1 MNQRADAT
9 PTRWPG
15 RVFLA
20 AGTILYTGPGAVA
33 DEHAHH
39 AVQLVWSFG
48 GPMLLHIGGRTI
60 ERRAVL
66 IPANE
71 SHSLNASGNEIALL
85 LLESHAP
92 RGRRLNRAARADPG
106 RELADH
112 LSTIGPPT
120 IGWSTTGAM
129 AWADEIVAA
138 LGSPGAVGIEVSS
151 VSRRAIDH
159 IERGIDGVPRLAE
172 AAAAIGISPTRL
184 THVFTKE
191 VGVPFRRFVLWTRIK
206 RAVTE
211 LQAGGDLTRAAVAA
225 GFTDAAHFSRTFRAM
240 FGLSPSLVLPV
251 AELAGTIWRPR

>member
-1 MNQRADAT
+1 MPEQRNV
-9 PTRWPG
+9 WPG
-15 RVFLA
+15 HVFLA
-20 AGTILYTGPGAVA
+20 AGTILYAGPGAMA
-33 DEHAHH
+33 ERHTHH
-39 AVQLVWSFG
+39 AVQLVWSAG
-48 GPMLLHIGGRTI
+48 GPMLVEIGGRTL

-71 SHSLNASGNEIALL
+71 PHSLDASGRDIALL

-92 RGRRLNRAARADPG
+92 RGRSLNRCARAEVG
-106 RELADH
+106 RELAEE
-112 LSTIGPPT
+112 LAAIAAPAPSWTPAR
-120 IGWSTTGAM
+120 AM
-129 AWADEIVAA
+129 AWSDAVIAA
-138 LGSPGAVGIEVSS
+138 LGTPVASDGEVSS

-172 AAAAIGISPTRL
+172 AAAAIGVSPTRL

-211 LQAGGDLTRAAVAA
+211 VRSGVDLTRAAIAA